1 MSTERTTT
9 TSHSLAMGPPKHSFL
24 KFVIKSQFFT
34 TPVRSAPPGT
44 DLTDHVAIITGSSSG
59 IGLHAARHLLSLRL
73 SHLVMAV
80 RSVSADEQAASKL
93 RAQFPSAQISVWP
106 LEMTSYA
113 SVQSFARRVETDLAR
128 LDMVILN
135 AGVFALHHE
144 VVPETGHERV
154 VQVNFLSTYLLA
166 ILLLPSLRTK
176 SPPGRAGRMTIVG
189 SGTAYQDILPNAHRV
204 PLLTSFDDPSVQP
217 FKGAERYPSSKL
229 LLHLFM
235 VRLAGYIDPEEVV
248 VNICDPGLC
257 KGSGLNRDADG
268 TFAGWV
274 FERIKAVAGRRMED
288 GAWAE
293 VDAVV
298 GQGRES
304 HGCFVSDW
312 RIAPFSRLVYDSKM
326 APVIDRLW
334 DETLAEFEFAGVR
347 KILGLD

>member
-1 MSTERTTT
+1 
-9 TSHSLAMGPPKHSFL
+9 MGPPKHSFL

-59 IGLHAARHLLSLRL
+59 IGLHASRHLLSLCL
-73 SHLVMAV
+73 SHLVMA
-80 RSVSADEQAASKL
+80 
-93 RAQFPSAQISVWP
+93 ISVWP

-135 AGVFALHHE
+135 AGVFALRHE
-144 VVPETGHERV
+144 LVPETGHERV

-166 ILLLPSLRTK
+166 ILLLPCLKTK
-176 SPPGRAGRMTIVG
+176 SPPGTAGRMTLVG

-204 PLLTSFDDPSVQP
+204 PLLASFDDPAIQP
-217 FKGAERYPSSKL
+217 FEGAERYPSSKL

-235 VRLAGYIDPEEVV
+235 VRLAGHIDPEEVV
-248 VNICDPGLC
+248 VNLCDPGLC

-298 GQGRES
+298 GQGRETDM
-304 HGCFVSDW
+304 CFCVRS
-312 RIAPFSRLVYDSKM
+312 RFSRLVYDPKM
-326 APVIDRLW
+326 AGVIDRLW
-334 DETLAEFEFAGVR
+334 EETLAEFEFAGVR